1 MLIYGHRGAPAEEP
15 ENTVLGFRHALDIG
29 ADGLEFDVQVT
40 ADRVPVIIH
49 DRLLDRTTNASG
61 PIDLRT
67 LESLRDVDAGKG
79 ERIPTLEQALEL
91 IGDRAHLDV
100 EIKQGGIEREVLAVL
115 GAFPKARW
123 AISSFDWTVLEA
135 VRAQSAAVDIWL
147 LAVVVSDAL
156 FHAARHVNASGV
168 SLHARSL
175 TEETAL
181 RLKNAGLDII
191 IWTVNDPAE
200 AQRVAELGAKGLCT
214 DDPALILAGTCAPP
228 VA

>member
-1 MLIYGHRGAPAEEP
+1 MLIYGHRGASAEEP
-15 ENTVLGFRHALDIG
+15 ENTLLGFRRALEIG

-49 DRLLDRTTNASG
+49 DRLLDRTTNATG

-67 LESLRDVDAGKG
+67 LDSLKEVDAGKG
-79 ERIPTLEQALEL
+79 ERIPTLEQSLEL

-100 EIKQGGIEREVLAVL
+100 EIKQGGIEREVLEVL
-115 GAFPKARW
+115 AKFPNARW

-135 VRAQSAAVDIWL
+135 VRARSATADVWL

-168 SLHARSL
+168 SLLSRAL
-175 TEETAL
+175 TEETAA

-191 IWTVNDPAE
+191 IWTVNDPVE
-200 AQRVAELGAKGLCT
+200 ALRVAELGAKGLCT
-214 DDPALILAGTCAPP
+214 DDPALILTSTCAPP